1 MKFSYDLH
9 IHSALSPCAENS
21 MTPVTV
27 VGTAKI
33 LGLDFVA
40 ISDHN
45 SILNVEVAM
54 RAGEEFGVKV
64 VPAIEVQSNEDVHIL
79 CLFKTFEDLKAF
91 TDEIP
96 FSDRKNREDI
106 FGEQLIM
113 DEDDNVVGREE
124 KMLLDSAKIS
134 ADVIPDIVEK
144 HGGVAIPAHIDRDGN
159 GMLAILGSIPKRY
172 STVEL
177 SSKCDR
183 ADLESW
189 AESRLVVI
197 DSDAHVLDDI
207 STRGVIDLDEYSVSA
222 LVDRLKQ
229 GKK

>member
-54 RAGEEFGVKV
+54 RAGEEYGVKV

-91 TDEIP
+91 AEEIP
-96 FSDRKNREDI
+96 FSERDNREDI

-113 DEDDNVVGREE
+113 DEDDVVVGKEE

-134 ADVIPDIVEK
+134 ADLIPDIVEK
-144 HGGVAIPAHIDRDGN
+144 HGGVAIPAHIDREGN
-159 GMLAILGSIPKRY
+159 GMFAILGSIPKRY
-172 STVEL
+172 RTVEL

-183 ADLESW
+183 ADFESW
-189 AESRLVVI
+189 SESRLVVI
-197 DSDAHVLDDI
+197 DSDAHILDDI

-222 LVDRLKQ
+222 LLDRLKQ
-229 GKK
+229 GK